1 MEIYINNYNNFI
13 EQLKIIFNDENTNN
27 ILNNNLLLNDNEKIN
42 RGKLFN
48 NKINEIDFHSFCN
61 NKIKIFSHKDKI
73 TYEISESLFGNE
85 LCIKNLLNNQPEEVK
100 NIIWK
105 HLHTIWLFSEY
116 LNDNPNEECIKLIK
130 DKLISQTQLV
140 LPECDKKIEFIKS
153 DAKKKLQELLGV
165 EVNNE
170 TSDMIDDIINSFEE
184 IFNDL
189 NGNPMANIIK
199 ISQTISNKYSSKIK
213 NGNIEIDK
221 IMEAILGKLPGM
233 ENIFG
238 KFKNMNTLFQ
248 KPKKRE
254 PIIID
259 ENFSTAN
266 VIIEELPS
274 DQMPSV
280 NIGSIL
286 KMADKI
292 GFIPDLPG
300 MSSTK
305 TNEPINNDFLNLD
318 KMMNLMKN
326 IQNPNNMDNV
336 QTEMDKF
343 LKNELGLDI
352 NKINEQINSNLNELK
367 ENENKN

>member
-1 MEIYINNYNNFI
+1 MI
-13 EQLKIIFNDENTNN
+13 
-27 ILNNNLLLNDNEKIN
+27 
-42 RGKLFN
+42 
-48 NKINEIDFHSFCN
+48 
-61 NKIKIFSHKDKI
+61 KDKI
-73 TYEISESLFGNE
+73 T
-85 LCIKNLLNNQPEEVK
+85 P
-100 NIIWK
+100 
-105 HLHTIWLFSEY
+105 
-116 LNDNPNEECIKLIK
+116 
-130 DKLISQTQLV
+130 QTQLV
-140 LPECDKKIEFIKS
+140 LPESDMKIEFVKS
-153 DAKKKLQELLGV
+153 DAKRKLQELLGV
-165 EVNNE
+165 DVNQE

-184 IFNDL
+184 IFTNL

-199 ISQTISNKYSSKIK
+199 ISQTISNKYSNKIK

-233 ENIFG
+233 ENMFS

-248 KPKKRE
+248 TPKKKE

-274 DQMPSV
+274 NPSNQIPSM

-300 MSSTK
+300 ISSTPN
-305 TNEPINNDFLNLD
+305 NESNNKDFLNLD
-318 KMMNLMKN
+318 KIMNLMKN
-326 IQNPNNMDNV
+326 MQDPNNIDTVQSEMDN
-336 QTEMDKF
+336 F

-352 NKINEQINSNLNELK
+352 NKINEQINSNLIEI
-367 ENENKN
+367 NENKN

>member
-1 MEIYINNYNNFI
+1 MEIYINNYDNFI

-27 ILNNNLLLNDNEKIN
+27 ILNNNLALNDNEKIN

-48 NKINEIDFHSFCN
+48 NKINEIDFNSFCN

-85 LCIKNLLNNQPEEVK
+85 LCIKNLLNTQPEEVK
-100 NIIWK
+100 QIIWK
-105 HLHTIWLFSEY
+105 HLHTLWLFSEY
-116 LNDNPNEECIKLIK
+116 LNENPNDEYIKLIK
-130 DKLISQTQLV
+130 DKLIPQTQLV
-140 LPECDKKIEFIKS
+140 LPECDKKIEFVKS

-165 EVNNE
+165 DVNQE

-189 NGNPMANIIK
+189 SGNPMSNIIK
-199 ISQTISNKYSSKIK
+199 ISQTISNKYSNKIK

-233 ENIFG
+233 ENMFG

-248 KPKKRE
+248 NPKKKE
-254 PIIID
+254 TIIID

-274 DQMPSV
+274 NQMPSM

-286 KMADKI
+286 KMADNI

-300 MSSTK
+300 MSNTQ
-305 TNEPINNDFLNLD
+305 TNEPINKDFLNLG

-326 IQNPNNMDNV
+326 IQNPNNIDNV
-336 QTEMDKF
+336 QSEMDNF

-352 NKINEQINSNLNELK
+352 NKINEQINSNLMEID
-367 ENENKN
+367 KN